1 MSTQITTA
9 FVNQFS
15 ANVQMLSQQMGS
27 LLRNAV
33 DVESVNGEKA
43 FFDQVGSSAAVK
55 KTSRHADTPL
65 VETPHTRRMVT
76 MSDYEWADLIDE
88 QDKVRLLIDPTST
101 YGRAAA
107 AAMGRAM
114 DDEIIAA
121 ALGTAKTGKD
131 GGTDTALPA
140 GQKIAHGSAGLTIA
154 KLVSAKE
161 LLDAASVDPSI
172 PRHIVVSPK
181 QISDLLNNTT
191 VTSSDFNTVK
201 ALAQGEINSFVGFNF
216 IVSNRLTTD
225 SNSDRQVIAFAQ
237 DGLKVGMGKEPMAKI
252 DERADKSYA
261 TQVYYCQ
268 TLGATRM
275 EEEKVVEI
283 ACNEQETYKWLLFI
297 PHKELILELHQLR

>member
-33 DVESVNGEKA
+33 DTESVNGEKA
-43 FFDQVGSSAAVK
+43 FFDQVGQAAAVLR
-55 KTSRHADTPL
+55 TSRHADTPL
-65 VETPHTRRMVT
+65 VDTPHTRRMVT
-76 MSDYEWADLIDE
+76 MSDYEYADLIDDS
-88 QDKVRLLIDPTST
+88 DKVRLLVDPTST
-101 YGRAAA
+101 YSRAAA

-114 DDEIIAA
+114 DDVIITA
-121 ALGTAKTGKD
+121 ALGTSQTGKD
-131 GGTDTALPA
+131 GSTSTTLPA

-172 PRHIVVSPK
+172 PRHIIVSPK

-216 IVSNRLTTD
+216 IVSNRLNTD

-237 DGLKVGMGKEPMAKI
+237 DGIKLAVGKEPAARI
-252 DERADKSYA
+252 DERADKSYS

-268 TLGATRM
+268 TIGATRM

-283 ACNEQETYKWLLFI
+283 ACNE
-297 PHKELILELHQLR
+297 

>member
-1 MSTQITTA
+1 MSTQINTA

-283 ACNEQETYKWLLFI
+283 ACNE
-297 PHKELILELHQLR
+297 

>member
-33 DVESVNGEKA
+33 DTESVNGEKA
-43 FFDQVGSSAAVK
+43 FFDQVGQAAAVLR
-55 KTSRHADTPL
+55 TSRHQDTPL

-76 MSDYEWADLIDE
+76 MSDYEYADLIDDS
-88 QDKVRLLIDPTST
+88 DKVRLLVDPTST
-101 YGRAAA
+101 YSRAAA

-114 DDEIIAA
+114 DDVVISA
-121 ALGTAKTGKD
+121 ALGSSQTGKD
-131 GGTDTALPA
+131 GSTTTALPA

-172 PRHIVVSPK
+172 PRHIIVSPK

-191 VTSSDFNTVK
+191 VTSADFNTVK

-216 IVSNRLTTD
+216 IVSNRLTDDGT
-225 SNSDRQVIAFAQ
+225 SRQVIAFAQ
-237 DGLKVGMGKEPMAKI
+237 DGLKLAVGKEPAARI
-252 DERADKSYA
+252 DERADKSYS

-268 TLGATRM
+268 TIGSTRM
-275 EEEKVVEI
+275 EESKVVEI
-283 ACNEQETYKWLLFI
+283 ACNE
-297 PHKELILELHQLR
+297 